1 MKLSSHQAQVLGKGI
16 KQKQQNGITATQ
28 EQRTYTFTHRF
39 QTKAKSLKYVLSI
52 FSILLFY
59 LLRTYATS
67 CELNVSFKN
76 NSLVQLIHQKK
87 WIFMSYS
94 SFLILYVRLRVLR
107 IIYKKAKLYP
117 STKFLNQST
126 SALLQVKPCI
136 FRSLLICCIQ
146 TFRKQNT
153 DTYVSQI
160 KPLCMTY

>member
-1 MKLSSHQAQVLGKGI
+1 MIEIIISSGSSPWKRN
-16 KQKQQNGITATQ
+16 KTKTTNGITATQ

-52 FSILLFY
+52 FSILLLY

-94 SFLILYVRLRVLR
+94 SF
-107 IIYKKAKLYP
+107 
-117 STKFLNQST
+117 FN
-126 SALLQVKPCI
+126 
-136 FRSLLICCIQ
+136 SLC
-146 TFRKQNT
+146 
-153 DTYVSQI
+153 QI
-160 KPLCMTY
+160 KSVENHIQKGKTVSKYEIFEPINLRFAPS